1 MSRRGKLSRQL
12 KFGIIFVV
20 TYVVLIAVLFV
31 AAFRERGRGE
41 QNAPAWILLII
52 SCVVWYTLYLIGLGS
67 VAGDGSTIFVGLFL
81 TGLLV
86 FGIGL
91 LVGHIITIIVR
102 HKAQND
108 LRP

>member
-1 MSRRGKLSRQL
+1 MRRKGKLSRQL
-12 KFGIIFVV
+12 KFGIIFAVA
-20 TYVVLIAVLFV
+20 YIVLIAVLSV
-31 AAFRERGRGE
+31 AASCGITGQGE
-41 QNAPAWILLII
+41 QNGAAWILIFI
-52 SCVVWYTLYLIGLGS
+52 SMAVWYIPWRIGLISGGYS
-67 VAGDGSTIFVGLFL
+67 IFLGLLL

-91 LVGHIITIIVR
+91 LVGHIISIIVR